1 MSLSKTYIDIK
12 NLSIELYDLKSNSL
26 SIKNLLLNRSLNF
39 KKKLIFKKINLEVK
53 SGDIVGIIGNNGAGK
68 TTLLSSIAGLI
79 KPRTGHVR
87 VNGRVLPLLG
97 LGNIFHKDLDIIGNI
112 ELWNTFFNSNF
123 NINEAFIKKII
134 LNSGINKSEKTYI
147 RSLSNGM
154 ISRLA
159 FALAMEESANVLLLD
174 EVFAVG
180 DASFKIQSRERLLNK
195 MNGAGC
201 SVIVSH
207 DESLLKS
214 ICTKVFL
221 LDPQHGLLPYKDL
234 N

>member
-12 NLSIELYDLKSNSL
+12 NLSIELYDLKSNSI

-79 KPRTGHVR
+79 KPRTGHVQ

-123 NINEAFIKKII
+123 NVNEAFIKKII

-159 FALAMEESANVLLLD
+159 FALAMEESADVLLLD

-180 DASFKIQSRERLLNK
+180 DALFKSQSREKLLNK
-195 MNGAGC
+195 MNGVGC

-207 DESLLKS
+207 DESLLNS
-214 ICTKVFL
+214 ICTKVFM
-221 LDPQHGLLPYKDL
+221 LDPQHGLLPYKEL

>member
-1 MSLSKTYIDIK
+1 MSSSKTYIDIK
-12 NLSIELYDLKSNSL
+12 NLSIELYDLKSNSI

-68 TTLLSSIAGLI
+68 TTLLSSIAGLV
-79 KPRTGHVR
+79 KPKTGQVQ

-123 NINEAFIKKII
+123 NVNEAFIKKII

-159 FALAMEESANVLLLD
+159 FALAMEESADILLLD

-180 DASFKIQSRERLLNK
+180 DASFKSQSRERLLNK
-195 MNGAGC
+195 MNGVGC

-221 LDPQHGLLPYKDL
+221 LDPQHGLLSYKEL